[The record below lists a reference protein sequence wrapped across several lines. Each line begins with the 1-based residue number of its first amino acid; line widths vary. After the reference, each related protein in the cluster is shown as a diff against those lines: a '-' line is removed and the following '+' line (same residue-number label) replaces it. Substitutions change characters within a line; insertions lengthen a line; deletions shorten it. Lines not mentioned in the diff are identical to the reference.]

1 MTRVFLYL
9 TIVAFASLC
18 WGQNSDSTQP
28 YAASGASAP
37 ANDNQDSAV
46 APVDPQV
53 AVPDAKDGADPY
65 GRPIEPVA
73 SERAK
78 EASPVPST
86 EQQEFA
92 QNVKDVYFDFN
103 RSELKPE
110 DETTLHQDADWL
122 KSHPNVVFTIA
133 GQADPRGDIVYNVY
147 LSDLRALATR
157 DALVRWEF
165 RRSKSCLPKAGE
177 NCIQSASRMMS
188 LAGHRIDG
196 RISRRGPR
204 KRVRKRPAQP
214 AACNKV

>member
-157 DALVRWEF
+157 DALVKMGVPSQQILFAEGWGKLYPVCQQDDESCWSQD
-165 RRSKSCLPKAGE
+165 RRAHLAPWSPEAGPE
-177 NCIQSASRMMS
+177 TSGTASG
-188 LAGHRIDG
+188 L
-196 RISRRGPR
+196 
-204 KRVRKRPAQP
+204 Q
-214 AACNKV
+214 

>member
-9 TIVAFASLC
+9 TVVAFASIC
-18 WGQNSDSTQP
+18 WGQSTDSGQP
-28 YAASGASAP
+28 YAAGAPGVTAS
-37 ANDNQDSAV
+37 ANDNQNSAA

-73 SERAK
+73 TERAK
-78 EASPVPST
+78 EATPVPPT
-86 EQQEFA
+86 EQQEFV

-110 DETTLHQDADWL
+110 DQTTLQQDAEWL
-122 KSHPNVVFTIA
+122 KTHPNVVFTIA

-157 DALVRWEF
+157 DALAKLGVPSQQILFAEGWG
-165 RRSKSCLPKAGE
+165 KLYP
-177 NCIQSASRMMS
+177 
-188 LAGHRIDG
+188 
-196 RISRRGPR
+196 
-204 KRVRKRPAQP
+204 V
-214 AACNKV
+214 